1 MNFWL
6 MKSEPTTFSV
16 DDFAKLPEQISP
28 WEGVRNYQARNYMRA
43 MKVGDQGFF
52 YHSSCPAP
60 GIMGIMQVV
69 KAAYPDETAWDPTSP
84 YFDPR
89 STRENP
95 RWDRVDVQLVTRLQE
110 PVLLKTLHT
119 LASELGEF
127 PLLQRGNRLS
137 VLPVTEAQWK
147 RILPMT

>member
-16 DDFAKLPEQISP
+16 DDFAKVPHQISP

-43 MKVGDQGFF
+43 MTVGDQAFF

-95 RWDRVDVQLVTRLQE
+95 RWDRVDVQLISRFTQSI
-110 PVLLKTLHT
+110 LLKTLHT